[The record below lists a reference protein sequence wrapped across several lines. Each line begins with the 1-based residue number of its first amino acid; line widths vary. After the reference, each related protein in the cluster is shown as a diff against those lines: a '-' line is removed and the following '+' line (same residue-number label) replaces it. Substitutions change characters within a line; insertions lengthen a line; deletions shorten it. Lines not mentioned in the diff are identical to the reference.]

1 MPNIEIFKSL
11 WQSTFNDNQAFVD
24 FYFDRFFSE
33 KRNIFI
39 EENGKVISCLQAI
52 PFPMKMENRIV
63 PTCYLSGILTDK
75 NFQKRG
81 FMRQLMQKTHR
92 QLYENGVWATTLI
105 PAEKYLFEIYQKL
118 GYEAIFKVDYQRF
131 APFAYK
137 TLRPLREQKA
147 LFKQH
152 NVEVK
157 VVELQKNDRKIA
169 FEYFNKKN
177 LEREISLLATEDY
190 FENICDL
197 SELENKKIFVA
208 KALCY
213 CEQFPSFGGGRGRSQ
228 SLEQQAIPAFAG
240 MTDKITGIA
249 LANEKG
255 NILELFAENE
265 DIRTLLLNKILQEFD
280 LQEIT
285 FQFPAKKEDFGMLRI
300 INVEKFL
307 SNFAKNNFDKEFE
320 FNVFDSEITEN
331 CGFYTLKNGFC
342 TKQPPNNQPITT
354 INQLAKI
361 VFENKISAMT
371 YMMNK

>member
-197 SELENKKIFVA
+197 AELENKKIFVA
-208 KALCY
+208 NSLCHCGQNANY
-213 CEQFPSFGGGRGRSQ
+213 SPPAEGLVEVQ
-228 SLEQQAIPAFAG
+228 SLNIV
-240 MTDKITGIA
+240 GIV

-255 NILELFAENE
+255 DILELFAENE
-265 DIRTLLLNKILQEFD
+265 YIKTLLLNKILQEFD
-280 LQEIT
+280 LQKIT
-285 FQFPAKKEDFGMLRI
+285 FQFPAQKENFGMLRI

-307 SNFAKNNFDKEFE
+307 SNFAQNNFDKGFE
-320 FNVFDSEITEN
+320 FNIFDSEIAEN
-331 CGFYTLKNGFC
+331 CGFYMLKNGFC

-371 YMMNK
+371 YMMNV